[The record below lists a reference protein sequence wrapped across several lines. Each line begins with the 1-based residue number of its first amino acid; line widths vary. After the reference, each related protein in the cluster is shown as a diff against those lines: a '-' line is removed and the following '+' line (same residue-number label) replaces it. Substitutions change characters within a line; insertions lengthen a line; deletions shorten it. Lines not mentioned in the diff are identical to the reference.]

1 MSTREWN
8 NFFID
13 AGIPKNVAAQYAAV
27 FNTNRMSFEMLM
39 DLNKVSLLHKLTFL
53 SKSNSITLGILERFG
68 NHSPWRCHC
77 HSQTCQNS
85 AK

>member
-39 DLNKVSLLHKLTFL
+39 DLNKVSLFLLHKLTFL
-53 SKSNSITLGILERFG
+53 
-68 NHSPWRCHC
+68 
-77 HSQTCQNS
+77 
-85 AK
+85 

>member
-13 AGIPKNVAAQYAAV
+13 AGIAKNVAAQYAAV

-39 DLNKVSLLHKLTFL
+39 DLNKVSLLSLHNVTFMI
-53 SKSNSITLGILERFG
+53 SGKIQHNYSRNT
-68 NHSPWRCHC
+68 
-77 HSQTCQNS
+77 
-85 AK
+85 